1 MKRKLKVNLLYTGSI
16 VLAVSA
22 VGTAGNIEHAANGWG
37 MLAWFWVSIGLMVV
51 ALVVAGLG
59 AAAEQKEDKKIHRKP
74 KGTVEPKTSR
84 RKGA

>member
-37 MLAWFWVSIGLMVV
+37 NAGVV
-51 ALVVAGLG
+51 LG
-59 AAAEQKEDKKIHRKP
+59 IHRP
-74 KGTVEPKTSR
+74 DGGGSGGGR
-84 RKGA
+84 AGCSGGAGRGQEDPPQA